1 MNRQL
6 ILIRYGELGLKG
18 KNRHLF
24 VGRLARNIRVSLK
37 GIPDW
42 QVEVTWGRLWLEID
56 ADHTA
61 AAIERLKRVYGVYSV
76 SPVTEAERSVESIS
90 EAAYDTL
97 HKAWPNGGLFKVET
111 RRTDKTFPMQSP
123 EVSRTVAGVIFDR
136 LAAEGKI
143 KEYDAD
149 MHHPQETINIE
160 IRAEGVFVFGQTIRC
175 AGGLPVGCS
184 GKAIVMLSGGIDS
197 PVAASLAMKRGAS
210 IEAVHFHSFPFTG
223 EKAKEKVYELSRILA
238 KGNCAPIKLHMIY
251 FTDIQK
257 TIYANC
263 PEEYGITIMRRFM
276 YRIAERIANERKC
289 LAIYTGES
297 VGQVASQ
304 TLESISVINDAIH
317 MPVMRPLVGMDKEEI
332 MQRAKNLGTYN
343 TSILPFEDCCTV
355 FLPEYPKI
363 RPVLADVLE
372 METAL
377 DIDGLIEDAL
387 AKSETLTIS

>member
-1 MNRQL
+1 
-6 ILIRYGELGLKG
+6 
-18 KNRHLF
+18 
-24 VGRLARNIRVSLK
+24 
-37 GIPDW
+37 
-42 QVEVTWGRLWLEID
+42 
-56 ADHTA
+56 
-61 AAIERLKRVYGVYSV
+61 
-76 SPVTEAERSVESIS
+76 
-90 EAAYDTL
+90 
-97 HKAWPNGGLFKVET
+97 
-111 RRTDKTFPMQSP
+111 
-123 EVSRTVAGVIFDR
+123 
-136 LAAEGKI
+136 
-143 KEYDAD
+143 
-149 MHHPQETINIE
+149 
-160 IRAEGVFVFGQTIRC
+160 
-175 AGGLPVGCS
+175 
-184 GKAIVMLSGGIDS
+184 
-197 PVAASLAMKRGAS
+197 
-210 IEAVHFHSFPFTG
+210 
-223 EKAKEKVYELSRILA
+223 
-238 KGNCAPIKLHMIY
+238 CAPIKLHMIY